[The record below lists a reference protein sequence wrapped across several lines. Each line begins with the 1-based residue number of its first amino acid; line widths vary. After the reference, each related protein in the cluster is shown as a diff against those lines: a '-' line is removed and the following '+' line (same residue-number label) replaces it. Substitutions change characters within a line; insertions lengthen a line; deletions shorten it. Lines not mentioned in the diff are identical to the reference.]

1 MRETRDWF
9 VTTFSAMAAVGVGAQ
24 LGLKDGNVI
33 VRSIALGGPLALS
46 GQVAIGDAVVSVGG
60 KDVAGDH
67 RQAASMLE
75 GQPGSSAIVA
85 MRDSAGTIR
94 TITLIRQL
102 SIVPNPSNVPSEA
115 GFGIRIERDAGSQ
128 DAVVKRIA
136 KGSSAAVGGE
146 LQEGDVLTH
155 IDGQS
160 VVGMPCRDMGPL
172 LIGPHGSRALL
183 TVTRKATKKTMTVS
197 VVRLPT
203 VEEAVLPKLNEYQR
217 LVAAAEACS
226 AQAGASHSDKSVVS
240 ASNLKPAGPSQAPV
254 LITSAPKPVSVTEE
268 ADAMQAVMTLSIEY
282 TGPCD
287 GLGRPVVLDG
297 LARGA
302 PKGGKKKGKA
312 DEKAAKFAA
321 KKAAQEAAAAAA
333 AAKPKEPKKEKAKAE
348 KVVEVVPDVIFTPGE
363 KKDMSAAMLNSYA
376 PKHVEAAWDEW
387 WAAQGYY
394 RADENSTKEK
404 FVMMLPPPNVTGTLH
419 IGHALTCSIQDT
431 IARWRRMKGYN
442 VLWLPGTDH
451 AGIATQVVV
460 EKKLK
465 KDRGL
470 SRHDVGREEFIKE
483 VWKWKEVS
491 GGTINNQLRR
501 LGASLDWSRN
511 CFTMDD
517 NLSKAVKEAFLR
529 MHEKKL
535 IYRAQRLVNWDAQ
548 LKSAV
553 SDLEVDYITFEAPEK
568 IMVPGYDRKVDFGL
582 FWEWAYKVEGSDEE
596 IIIATTRP
604 ETMFGDTAV
613 AVHPEDERYKSFH
626 GKNLVH
632 PVTGRKMPIILDAE
646 LVDMDFGT
654 GAVKVTPAHDPN
666 DFVTGQKHKLEF
678 INILNDDGTLNSACG
693 DKYSGMHRFKAR
705 FEIIKELTEKG
716 LFKGTKPNP
725 GMRLGVSS
733 RTKDVIEPVLKPQW
747 WVDCK
752 QMAADALECVEDG
765 RLTILPAIHKRKWH
779 DWLGNIRDW
788 CISRQLWWGHRIP
801 AFYTIFAG
809 EERVVPKSEAFERWV
824 VARTQEEALAMAKA
838 KFPGQELT
846 VLQDE
851 DVLDTW
857 FSSGLFPFSTVGWPD
872 EGHADLKAFYPNTL
886 LETGW
891 DILFF
896 WVARMVMMGM
906 TLMGEVPFSHV
917 FLHAMVRDAHGRK
930 MSKSLGNVIDPLD
943 VIQGITLDDL
953 QQRLEQGNLDPKE
966 VAKAKEGQKRDFPQ
980 GIPECGT
987 DALRFALA
995 AYCSQGR
1002 DINLNVLRVE
1012 GYRNFCNKLWN
1023 ATKFGMN
1030 NLAGYSPG
1038 ALPASGEL
1046 ASQDRWILSKLQR
1059 AIEAANKGMTDYDF
1073 GSATTAIY
1081 SFFLYDLC
1089 DVYLEL
1095 CKPIFGSD
1103 PTQAKGAQAVLYHCI
1118 EGGLR
1123 LLHPFMPFVTEEL
1136 WQRLARRPGDEPS
1149 IMISKYPEV
1158 DAAWVDEAAE
1168 SEIKTMLEV
1177 VGVVRSMRD
1186 SYGLKPS
1193 QRPVLFLRGRNDE
1206 VCRVLTAQQSNV
1218 MALAKTGDITI
1229 VGGDGAVGE
1238 GCGMRPVGDLAEVHL
1253 VLKGMVDLDAEIA
1266 KLDKSVA
1273 SKTAELAKL
1282 NATMTAASWD
1292 KVRRVPVCAA
1302 VLML

>member
-1 MRETRDWF
+1 
-9 VTTFSAMAAVGVGAQ
+9 MA
-24 LGLKDGNVI
+24 
-33 VRSIALGGPLALS
+33 
-46 GQVAIGDAVVSVGG
+46 
-60 KDVAGDH
+60 
-67 RQAASMLE
+67 
-75 GQPGSSAIVA
+75 
-85 MRDSAGTIR
+85 
-94 TITLIRQL
+94 
-102 SIVPNPSNVPSEA
+102 
-115 GFGIRIERDAGSQ
+115 
-128 DAVVKRIA
+128 
-136 KGSSAAVGGE
+136 
-146 LQEGDVLTH
+146 
-155 IDGQS
+155 
-160 VVGMPCRDMGPL
+160 PL
-172 LIGPHGSRALL
+172 LIGPLCSRAQI
-183 TVTRKATKKTMTVS
+183 TVNRPATKSVATVS
-197 VVRLPT
+197 IVRMPT
-203 VEEAVLPKLNEYQR
+203 LDQSLLDKVKTYQKSAAAAHAVLPTAASGGKASVKKPEAAQKEAPKGAGAAAANAVSPKK
-217 LVAAAEACS
+217 LVATPVATTTPPPDNAATIE
-226 AQAGASHSDKSVVS
+226 
-240 ASNLKPAGPSQAPV
+240 P
-254 LITSAPKPVSVTEE
+254 
-268 ADAMQAVMTLSIEY
+268 LSIEY

-287 GLGRPVVLDG
+287 PLGRPIVMDG

-302 PKGGKKKGKA
+302 PKGGKKKSKS

-321 KKAAQEAAAAAA
+321 KQAAKAAAEAEA
-333 AAKPKEPKKEKAKAE
+333 AAKPKEPKKEKAPKE
-348 KVVEVVPDVIFTPGE
+348 KKEVEVVPEVVYTPGE
-363 KKDMSAAMLNSYA
+363 KKDMSAPMLNSYA

-394 RADENSTKEK
+394 RADENSTKER

-460 EKKLK
+460 EKKIK
-465 KDRGL
+465 KERGL
-470 SRHDVGREEFIKE
+470 SRHDLGREAFIQE
-483 VWKWKEVS
+483 VWKWKEQS

-529 MHEKKL
+529 MHEKNL

-568 IMVPGYDRKVDFGL
+568 ISVPGYDRKVDFGM
-582 FWEWAYKVEGSDEE
+582 FWEWAYQVEGSGEE
-596 IIIATTRP
+596 IVIATTRP

-613 AVHPEDERYKSFH
+613 AVHPEDPRYKSFH

-632 PVTGRKMPIILDAE
+632 PVTGRKMPIVLDAE

-678 INILNDDGTLNSACG
+678 INILNDDGTLNANCG
-693 DKYSGMHRFKAR
+693 EKYNGMHRFKAR

-765 RLTILPAIHKRKWH
+765 RLSILPAQHKRKWH

-809 EERVVPKSEAFERWV
+809 EERVVPKDEKFERWV
-824 VARTQEEALAMAKA
+824 VANTEEEALAQAKA

-857 FSSGLFPFSTVGWPD
+857 FSSGLFPFSTIGWPD
-872 EGHADLKAFYPNTL
+872 HDHKDLKAFYPNTL

-906 TLMGEVPFSHV
+906 TLMGQVPFSQV

-943 VIQGITLDDL
+943 VIQGIALDGL
-953 QQRLEQGNLDPKE
+953 QERLEQGNLDPKE
-966 VAKAKEGQKRDFPQ
+966 VAKAKDGQKRDFPQ

-1012 GYRNFCNKLWN
+1012 GYRHFCNKLWN
-1023 ATKFGMN
+1023 ATKFGMT
-1030 NLAGYSPG
+1030 NLTGYVPG
-1038 ALPASGEL
+1038 ALPPRDQL
-1046 ASQDRWILSKLQR
+1046 ASQDRWILSKLQK
-1059 AIEAANKGMTDYDF
+1059 ATEEANKGMLNYDF

-1095 CKPIFGSD
+1095 CKPVFGSD

-1118 EGGLR
+1118 EEGLR

-1136 WQRLARRPGDEPS
+1136 WQRLARRPGDEAS
-1149 IMISKYPEV
+1149 IMISKYPETQ
-1158 DAAWVDEAAE
+1158 AALVDEEAE
-1168 SEIKTMLEV
+1168 SDIKAMLEV

-1193 QRPVLFLRGRNDE
+1193 QRPVLYVRGRSAE
-1206 VCRVLTAQQSNV
+1206 VCAVMTRQKDNV
-1218 MALAKTGDITI
+1218 VALAKTGELN
-1229 VGGDGAVGE
+1229 VVAQDGEVE
-1238 GCGMRPVGDLAEVHL
+1238 KGCGMRPVGDSAEVHL

-1266 KLDKSVA
+1266 KLEKSIA

-1282 NATMTAASWD
+1282 KATMSAASWD
-1292 KVRRVPVCAA
+1292 KVPSPRPCVAGCLPSGACRLPSPCRPRPPRLAPHSQANPRTPRALPPPRACRPVARRAPSRDRMLTLGRACSRGAAGAGQRQGANNEQARLCRGRAHLALCRPRDLQGAQGCRSMSLLVRLVCFS
-1302 VLML
+1302 MSSHI

>member
-1 MRETRDWF
+1 MRGR
-9 VTTFSAMAAVGVGAQ
+9 
-24 LGLKDGNVI
+24 
-33 VRSIALGGPLALS
+33 
-46 GQVAIGDAVVSVGG
+46 
-60 KDVAGDH
+60 
-67 RQAASMLE
+67 
-75 GQPGSSAIVA
+75 
-85 MRDSAGTIR
+85 
-94 TITLIRQL
+94 
-102 SIVPNPSNVPSEA
+102 
-115 GFGIRIERDAGSQ
+115 
-128 DAVVKRIA
+128 
-136 KGSSAAVGGE
+136 
-146 LQEGDVLTH
+146 
-155 IDGQS
+155 
-160 VVGMPCRDMGPL
+160 
-172 LIGPHGSRALL
+172 
-183 TVTRKATKKTMTVS
+183 
-197 VVRLPT
+197 
-203 VEEAVLPKLNEYQR
+203 EE
-217 LVAAAEACS
+217 
-226 AQAGASHSDKSVVS
+226 
-240 ASNLKPAGPSQAPV
+240 
-254 LITSAPKPVSVTEE
+254 SAPKVLEGGAT
-268 ADAMQAVMTLSIEY
+268 MTLSIEY

-287 GLGRPVVLDG
+287 ALGRPIVNDG

-321 KKAAQEAAAAAA
+321 KQAAQAAAAAEA
-333 AAKPKEPKKEKAKAE
+333 ASKPKEPKKEKAPKAE
-348 KVVEVVPDVIFTPGE
+348 KVVEVVPDVVYTPGE
-363 KKDMSAAMLNSYA
+363 KKDMSAPMLNSYN
-376 PKHVEAAWDEW
+376 PKHVETSWDEW
-387 WAAQGYY
+387 WAEQGYY
-394 RADENSTKEK
+394 RGDENSTKER

-419 IGHALTCSIQDT
+419 IGHALTCAIQDT

-460 EKKLK
+460 EKKIK
-465 KDRGL
+465 KERGL
-470 SRHDVGREEFIKE
+470 TRHDLGREEFIKE
-483 VWKWKEVS
+483 VWKWKAVS

-517 NLSKAVKEAFLR
+517 NLSAAVKEAFLR
-529 MHEKKL
+529 MHQKNL

-553 SDLEVDYITFEAPEK
+553 SDLEVDYITFEGPEK
-568 IMVPGYDRKVDFGL
+568 ISVPGYDRKVDFGM

-596 IIIATTRP
+596 IVIATTRP

-613 AVHPEDERYKSFH
+613 AVHPEDPRYKSFH
-626 GKNLVH
+626 GKSLIH

-646 LVDMDFGT
+646 LVDMEFGT

-693 DKYSGMHRFKAR
+693 DKYNGMHRFKAR
-705 FEIIKELTEKG
+705 FEIIKELTEMG

-765 RLTILPAIHKRKWH
+765 RLQILPAQHKRKWH

-801 AFYTIFAG
+801 AFYTLFEG
-809 EERVVPKSEAFERWV
+809 EERIVPKSETFERWV
-824 VARTQEEALAMAKA
+824 VANSEEEALAQAKA

-857 FSSGLFPFSTVGWPD
+857 FSSGLFPFSTIGWPN
-872 EGHADLKAFYPNTL
+872 EEHADLKAFYPNSL

-906 TLMGEVPFSHV
+906 TLMGQVPFSQV

-943 VIQGITLDDL
+943 VIQGISLNEL
-953 QQRLEQGNLDPKE
+953 QVRLEQGNLDPKE
-966 VAKAKEGQKRDFPQ
+966 VKKAQEGQKKDFPE

-1023 ATKFGMN
+1023 ATKFGMT
-1030 NLAGYSPG
+1030 NLTGYVPG
-1038 ALPASGEL
+1038 ALPPRDQL
-1046 ASQDRWILSKLQR
+1046 ASQDRWILSKLQK
-1059 AIEAANKGMTDYDF
+1059 AIGEANQGMLDYSF
-1073 GSATTAIY
+1073 GAATTAIY

-1095 CKPIFGSD
+1095 CKPVFGGD
-1103 PTQAKGAQAVLYHCI
+1103 PTKAPAAQAVLYHCI
-1118 EGGLR
+1118 EEGLR

-1136 WQRLARRPGDEPS
+1136 WQRLARRQGDLPS

-1158 DAAWVDEAAE
+1158 DTPLVDEGAE
-1168 SEIKTMLEV
+1168 ANIKAMLEV

-1193 QRPVLFLRGRNDE
+1193 LRPVIFVRGRNDE
-1206 VCRVLTAQQSNV
+1206 VCKV
-1218 MALAKTGDITI
+1218 MSEQKDNIVALGKTGDLTI
-1229 VGGDGAVGE
+1229 VSQDAQVE
-1238 GCGMRPVGDLAEVHL
+1238 KGCGMRPVGDSAEVHL

-1282 NATMTAASWD
+1282 KATMSAATWD
-1292 KVRRVPVCAA
+1292 KVLSPFHPRPCSRPRSRLLAWTPAPLTLLSTLFFCVCATTGA
-1302 VLML
+1302 EQCQGADHVQARIGRGRAYLPLCRPRHLQRT

>member
-1 MRETRDWF
+1 MQE
-9 VTTFSAMAAVGVGAQ
+9 AAITISSKAP
-24 LGLKDGNVI
+24 
-33 VRSIALGGPLALS
+33 IAAT
-46 GQVAIGDAVVSVGG
+46 
-60 KDVAGDH
+60 
-67 RQAASMLE
+67 E
-75 GQPGSSAIVA
+75 
-85 MRDSAGTIR
+85 
-94 TITLIRQL
+94 
-102 SIVPNPSNVPSEA
+102 N
-115 GFGIRIERDAGSQ
+115 
-128 DAVVKRIA
+128 
-136 KGSSAAVGGE
+136 
-146 LQEGDVLTH
+146 
-155 IDGQS
+155 
-160 VVGMPCRDMGPL
+160 
-172 LIGPHGSRALL
+172 RAH
-183 TVTRKATKKTMTVS
+183 T
-197 VVRLPT
+197 
-203 VEEAVLPKLNEYQR
+203 
-217 LVAAAEACS
+217 AEA
-226 AQAGASHSDKSVVS
+226 
-240 ASNLKPAGPSQAPV
+240 
-254 LITSAPKPVSVTEE
+254 
-268 ADAMQAVMTLSIEY
+268 LSIEY
-282 TGPCD
+282 KGPCD
-287 GLGRPVVLDG
+287 PLGRPIVNDG

-321 KKAAQEAAAAAA
+321 KQAAQAAAAAEA
-333 AAKPKEPKKEKAKAE
+333 ASKPKEPKKEKAPKE
-348 KVVEVVPDVIFTPGE
+348 KKEVEVVPDIVYTPGE
-363 KKDMSAAMLNSYA
+363 LKDMSAPMLNSYA
-376 PKHVEAAWDEW
+376 PKHVETAWDEW
-387 WAAQGYY
+387 WAAQGFY

-529 MHEKKL
+529 MHDKKL

-568 IMVPGYDRKVDFGL
+568 IMVPGYDRKVDFGM
-582 FWEWAYKVEGSDEE
+582 FWEWAYQVEGSGEE
-596 IIIATTRP
+596 IVIATTRP

-613 AVHPEDERYKSFH
+613 AVHPEDPRYKSFH
-626 GKNLVH
+626 GKMLVH

-678 INILNDDGTLNSACG
+678 INILNDDGTLNAACG
-693 DKYSGMHRFKAR
+693 EKYSGMHRFKAR

-765 RLTILPAIHKRKWH
+765 RLTILPAQHKRKWH

-801 AFYTIFAG
+801 AFYTLFAG
-809 EERVVPKSEAFERWV
+809 EERVVPKDEKFERWV
-824 VARTQEEALAMAKA
+824 VAKSEEDALAQAKA
-838 KFPGQELT
+838 KFPGQELS

-857 FSSGLFPFSTVGWPD
+857 FSSGLFPFSTIGWPD

-906 TLMGEVPFSHV
+906 TLMGQVPFSHV

-943 VIQGITLDDL
+943 VIQGISLDGL
-953 QQRLEQGNLDPKE
+953 QERLDQGNLDPKE

-1012 GYRNFCNKLWN
+1012 GYRHFCNKLWN
-1023 ATKFGMN
+1023 ATKFGMT
-1030 NLAGYSPG
+1030 NLTGYVP
-1038 ALPASGEL
+1038 APLPPCSEL
-1046 ASQDRWILSKLQR
+1046 ASQDRWILSKLQK
-1059 AIEAANKGMTDYDF
+1059 AIGEANKGMQDYDF
-1073 GSATTAIY
+1073 GTATTAIY

-1095 CKPIFGSD
+1095 CKPVFGGD

-1118 EGGLR
+1118 EEGLR

-1136 WQRLARRPGDEPS
+1136 WQRLARRAGDERS

-1158 DAAWVDEAAE
+1158 EAGLVDEAAE
-1168 SEIKTMLEV
+1168 ADIKAMLEL

-1193 QRPVLFLRGRNDE
+1193 QRPVIFVRGRSAE
-1206 VCRVLTAQQSNV
+1206 VCDVMTRQTANI
-1218 MALAKTGDITI
+1218 MTLAKTGEMT
-1229 VGGDGAVGE
+1229 VVTQEGDVE
-1238 GCGMRPVGDLAEVHL
+1238 KGCGMRPVGDTAEVHL

-1266 KLDKSVA
+1266 KLDKSIA
-1273 SKTAELAKL
+1273 SKTAELGKL
-1282 NATMTAASWD
+1282 KATMSAASWQ
-1292 KVRRVPVCAA
+1292 KVLASSSPP
-1302 VLML
+1302 

>member
-1 MRETRDWF
+1 MKGRRRRFITIPFLFFPGKSLVQKQKQPFLSCRLCTR
-9 VTTFSAMAAVGVGAQ
+9 AMT
-24 LGLKDGNVI
+24 L
-33 VRSIALGGPLALS
+33 
-46 GQVAIGDAVVSVGG
+46 
-60 KDVAGDH
+60 
-67 RQAASMLE
+67 
-75 GQPGSSAIVA
+75 
-85 MRDSAGTIR
+85 
-94 TITLIRQL
+94 TITY
-102 SIVPNPSNVPSEA
+102 S
-115 GFGIRIERDAGSQ
+115 
-128 DAVVKRIA
+128 
-136 KGSSAAVGGE
+136 
-146 LQEGDVLTH
+146 
-155 IDGQS
+155 
-160 VVGMPCRDMGPL
+160 
-172 LIGPHGSRALL
+172 
-183 TVTRKATKKTMTVS
+183 
-197 VVRLPT
+197 
-203 VEEAVLPKLNEYQR
+203 
-217 LVAAAEACS
+217 
-226 AQAGASHSDKSVVS
+226 
-240 ASNLKPAGPSQAPV
+240 
-254 LITSAPKPVSVTEE
+254 
-268 ADAMQAVMTLSIEY
+268 
-282 TGPCD
+282 GPCD
-287 GLGRPVVLDG
+287 GLGRPVVMDG
-297 LARGA
+297 SNRGA
-302 PKGGKKKGKA
+302 PKVGKKAGKK
-312 DEKAAKFAA
+312 DDKAAKFAA
-321 KKAAQEAAAAAA
+321 KQAAKAKADAEA
-333 AAKPKEPKKEKAKAE
+333 AAKPKEAKKEKTKKEE
-348 KVVEVVPDVIFTPGE
+348 KPAEVVPDVIYTPGE
-363 KKDMSAAMLNSYA
+363 KKDMTAPMLNSYN
-376 PKHVEAAWDEW
+376 PKHVETSWDEW
-387 WAAQGYY
+387 WTAQGFY
-394 RADENSTKEK
+394 RADENSSKEK

-465 KDRGL
+465 KDRGV
-470 SRHDVGREEFIKE
+470 SRHDLGRELFLKE
-483 VWKWKEVS
+483 VWKWKEQS
-491 GGTINNQLRR
+491 GGTICMQLRK
-501 LGASLDWSRN
+501 LGASLDWSRE
-511 CFTMDD
+511 CFTMDEK
-517 NLSKAVKEAFLR
+517 LSKAVKEAFLR

-535 IYRAQRLVNWDAQ
+535 IYRENRLVNWDSQ

-553 SDLEVDYITFEAPEK
+553 SDLEVDYIEFKDGPEK
-568 IMVPGYDRKVDFGL
+568 IMVPGYDRKVDFGM
-582 FWEWAYKVEGSDEE
+582 FWEWAYQVEGSGEE
-596 IIIATTRP
+596 IVIATTRP
-604 ETMFGDTAV
+604 ETMFGDSAV
-613 AVHPEDERYKSFH
+613 AVHPDDARYKAFH
-626 GKNLVH
+626 GKMLVH
-632 PVTGRKMPIILDAE
+632 PITGRKMPIILDAE
-646 LVDMDFGT
+646 LVDMEFGT

-693 DKYSGMHRFKAR
+693 EKYNGMHRFKAR

-716 LFKGTKPNP
+716 LFKGTKPNA

-765 RLTILPAIHKRKWH
+765 RLTILPAQHKRKWH

-801 AFYTIFAG
+801 AYYTIFAG
-809 EERVVPKSEAFERWV
+809 EEQSVPKSEKFERWI
-824 VARTQEEALAMAKA
+824 VAKSEEEALAMAKT
-838 KFPGQELT
+838 KFPGQELS

-872 EGHADLKAFYPNTL
+872 AGHADLKAFYPNSL

-906 TLMGEVPFSHV
+906 TLMGEVPFSQV

-943 VIQGITLDDL
+943 VIQGISLQDL
-953 QQRLEQGNLDPKE
+953 QSRLEQGNLDPKE
-966 VAKAKEGQKRDFPQ
+966 VVKAKDGQKRDFPQ

-1023 ATKFGMN
+1023 ATKFGMA
-1030 NLAGYSPG
+1030 NLEGYTPG
-1038 ALPASGEL
+1038 ALPARSEL

-1059 AIEAANKGMTDYDF
+1059 AIEGANNGMKDYDF

-1095 CKPIFGSD
+1095 CKPVFAAN
-1103 PTQAKGAQAVLYHCI
+1103 PAAPAQAVLYHCI
-1118 EGGLR
+1118 EEGLR

-1136 WQRLARRPGDEPS
+1136 WQRLARKVGDEPS
-1149 IMISKYPEV
+1149 IMISKYPES
-1158 DAAWVDEAAE
+1158 DAGLVDETAE
-1168 SEIKTMLEV
+1168 AEIKAMQEV

-1193 QRPVLFLRGRNDE
+1193 QRPVLYVRGRNAE
-1206 VCRVLTAQQSNV
+1206 VCKV
-1218 MALAKTGDITI
+1218 MAEQKGNLTTLAKTGEISI
-1229 VGGDGAVGE
+1229 VMPSGDVE
-1238 GCGMRPVGDLAEVHL
+1238 PGCGMRPVGDTAEVHL

-1266 KLDKSVA
+1266 KLEKSIA
-1273 SKTAELAKL
+1273 SKTAEVNKL
-1282 NATMTAASWD
+1282 VATMNAASWA
-1292 KVRRVPVCAA
+1292 KVPPNVKEQTSAKHASVQVELASLTEALATFTAMKAA
-1302 VLML
+1302 T

>member
-1 MRETRDWF
+1 MPTLEQSLF
-9 VTTFSAMAAVGVGAQ
+9 GKLGEYQKAAAGAHATT
-24 LGLKDGNVI
+24 
-33 VRSIALGGPLALS
+33 P
-46 GQVAIGDAVVSVGG
+46 
-60 KDVAGDH
+60 
-67 RQAASMLE
+67 AASTAKPAAKRE
-75 GQPGSSAIVA
+75 VVN
-85 MRDSAGTIR
+85 DE
-94 TITLIRQL
+94 
-102 SIVPNPSNVPSEA
+102 IVPKVEPKTTIEDTQNTVNVK
-115 GFGIRIERDAGSQ
+115 IE
-128 DAVVKRIA
+128 
-136 KGSSAAVGGE
+136 
-146 LQEGDVLTH
+146 
-155 IDGQS
+155 
-160 VVGMPCRDMGPL
+160 
-172 LIGPHGSRALL
+172 
-183 TVTRKATKKTMTVS
+183 
-197 VVRLPT
+197 
-203 VEEAVLPKLNEYQR
+203 
-217 LVAAAEACS
+217 
-226 AQAGASHSDKSVVS
+226 
-240 ASNLKPAGPSQAPV
+240 LKPEQPSPQQTKV
-254 LITSAPKPVSVTEE
+254 
-268 ADAMQAVMTLSIEY
+268 LSIEY
-282 TGPCD
+282 SGPCD
-287 GLGRPVVLDG
+287 GLGRPVVMDG
-297 LARGA
+297 STRGA
-302 PKGGKKKGKA
+302 PKGGKKKGKS

-321 KKAAQEAAAAAA
+321 KQAAKAAADAEAA
-333 AAKPKEPKKEKAKAE
+333 KNPKEPKREKVKVE
-348 KVVEVVPDVIFTPGE
+348 KVVEVVPEVIFTPGE
-363 KKDMSAAMLNSYA
+363 KKDMSVPMLNSYA
-376 PKHVEAAWDEW
+376 PKNVEAAWDEW
-387 WAAQGYY
+387 WAEAGFY

-460 EKKLK
+460 EKKLMK
-465 KDRGL
+465 ERGMT
-470 SRHDVGREEFIKE
+470 RHDLGREEFIKE

-491 GGTINNQLRR
+491 GGIINNQLRR

-517 NLSKAVKEAFLR
+517 NLCKAVKEAFLR

-535 IYRAQRLVNWDAQ
+535 IYRAQRLVNWDSQ

-553 SDLEVDYITFEAPEK
+553 SDLEVDYITFEGPDK
-568 IMVPGYDRKVDFGL
+568 IMVPGYDRKVDFGM
-582 FWEWAYKVEGSDEE
+582 FWEWAYQVEGTGEE
-596 IIIATTRP
+596 IVIATTRP
-604 ETMFGDTAV
+604 ETMFGDSAV
-613 AVHPEDERYKSFH
+613 AVHPDDARYTSFH
-626 GKNLVH
+626 GKMLIH

-678 INILNDDGTLNSACG
+678 INILNDDGTLNAACG
-693 DKYSGMHRFKAR
+693 EKYNNMHRFKAR

-765 RLTILPAIHKRKWH
+765 RLTILPAQHKRKWH

-801 AFYTIFAG
+801 AFYTIFEG
-809 EERVVPKSEAFERWV
+809 EERLVPKDEKFERWV
-824 VARTQEEALAMAKA
+824 VSKSEEDALAQATA
-838 KFPGQELT
+838 RFPGQKLT

-857 FSSGLFPFSTVGWPD
+857 FSSGLFPFSTIGWPD
-872 EGHADLKAFYPNTL
+872 SGHADLKAFYPNTL

-906 TLMGEVPFSHV
+906 TLMGQVPFSHV

-943 VIQGITLDDL
+943 VIQGITLQGL
-953 QQRLEQGNLDPKE
+953 QVRLEQGNLDAKE
-966 VAKAKEGQKRDFPQ
+966 VKKAQDGQAKDFPQ

-1030 NLAGYSPG
+1030 NLTGYAPG
-1038 ALPASGEL
+1038 PLPARDQL
-1046 ASQDRWILSKLQR
+1046 ASQDRWILSKLQK
-1059 AIEAANKGMTDYDF
+1059 AIGGANKGMQDYDF
-1073 GSATTAIY
+1073 GTATTAIY

-1095 CKPIFGSD
+1095 CKPVFGAD

-1118 EGGLR
+1118 EEGLR
-1123 LLHPFMPFVTEEL
+1123 LLHPFMPFLTEEL
-1136 WQRLARRPGDEPS
+1136 WQRLARRAGDEVS
-1149 IMISKYPEV
+1149 IMIAKYPEV
-1158 DAAWVDEAAE
+1158 DLGLVDDKAEAD
-1168 SEIKTMLEV
+1168 IKAMLEV

-1193 QRPVLFLRGRNDE
+1193 QRPVLYVRGRSDE
-1206 VCRVLTAQQSNV
+1206 VCTVMTQQKDNIL
-1218 MALAKTGDITI
+1218 ALAKTGDISI
-1229 VGGDGAVGE
+1229 VTAGGE
-1238 GCGMRPVGDLAEVHL
+1238 IEKGCGMRPVGDSAEVHL

-1266 KLDKSVA
+1266 KLEKSIA
-1273 SKTAELAKL
+1273 SKTGELSKL
-1282 NATMTAASWD
+1282 KTSMAAPSWE
-1292 KVRRVPVCAA
+1292 KVPENVKEQTCSKHVSLEIEVGVLSSALDTFTELKAA
-1302 VLML
+1302 GS

>member
-1 MRETRDWF
+1 
-9 VTTFSAMAAVGVGAQ
+9 
-24 LGLKDGNVI
+24 
-33 VRSIALGGPLALS
+33 
-46 GQVAIGDAVVSVGG
+46 
-60 KDVAGDH
+60 
-67 RQAASMLE
+67 
-75 GQPGSSAIVA
+75 
-85 MRDSAGTIR
+85 
-94 TITLIRQL
+94 
-102 SIVPNPSNVPSEA
+102 
-115 GFGIRIERDAGSQ
+115 
-128 DAVVKRIA
+128 
-136 KGSSAAVGGE
+136 
-146 LQEGDVLTH
+146 
-155 IDGQS
+155 
-160 VVGMPCRDMGPL
+160 
-172 LIGPHGSRALL
+172 
-183 TVTRKATKKTMTVS
+183 
-197 VVRLPT
+197 
-203 VEEAVLPKLNEYQR
+203 
-217 LVAAAEACS
+217 
-226 AQAGASHSDKSVVS
+226 
-240 ASNLKPAGPSQAPV
+240 
-254 LITSAPKPVSVTEE
+254 
-268 ADAMQAVMTLSIEY
+268 MTLSIEY
-282 TGPCD
+282 KGPCD
-287 GLGRPVVLDG
+287 GLGRPVVVDG
-297 LARGA
+297 VARGA
-302 PKGGKKKGKA
+302 PKGAKKKDPKK

-321 KKAAQEAAAAAA
+321 KQAAQAAAAAEA
-333 AAKPKEPKKEKAKAE
+333 AAKPKEPKKEKAPKAE
-348 KVVEVVPDVIFTPGE
+348 KAVEVVPDVVYTPGQ
-363 KKDMSAAMLNSYA
+363 KKDMSAPMLNSYA

-387 WAAQGYY
+387 WAEQGFY
-394 RADENSTKEK
+394 RGDENSSKER

-460 EKKLK
+460 EKKIK
-465 KDRGL
+465 KDRGQ
-470 SRHDVGREEFIKE
+470 SRHDLGREEFIKE
-483 VWKWKEVS
+483 VWKWKETS
-491 GGTINNQLRR
+491 GGIINNQLRR

-511 CFTMDD
+511 CFTMDEK
-517 NLSKAVKEAFLR
+517 LSKAVKEAFLR
-529 MHEKKL
+529 MHAKKL

-568 IMVPGYDRKVDFGL
+568 ISVPGYDRKVDFGM
-582 FWEWAYKVEGSDEE
+582 FWEWAYQVDGSKDE
-596 IIIATTRP
+596 IVIATTRP

-613 AVHPEDERYKSFH
+613 AVHPDDPRYTAFH
-626 GKNLVH
+626 GKSLVH

-646 LVDMDFGT
+646 LVDMGFGT

-693 DKYSGMHRFKAR
+693 EKYSGMHRFKAR

-752 QMAADALECVEDG
+752 QMAADALEAAEDG
-765 RLTILPAIHKRKWH
+765 RLTILPPVHKKKWH

-801 AFYTIFAG
+801 AYYTVFAG

-824 VARTQEEALAMAKA
+824 VAASEEEALAEAKGR
-838 KFPGQELT
+838 FPGQELS

-857 FSSGLFPFSTVGWPD
+857 FSSGLFPFSTIGWPD

-906 TLMGEVPFSHV
+906 TLLGQVPFSHV

-930 MSKSLGNVIDPLD
+930 MSKSLGNVIDPLH
-943 VIQGITLDDL
+943 VIEGISLEGLQAELDK
-953 QQRLEQGNLDPKE
+953 GNLDPKE
-966 VAKAKEGQKRDFPQ
+966 VAKAKEGQKRDFPL

-995 AYCSQGR
+995 AYTSQGR

-1023 ATKFGMN
+1023 ATKFGMM
-1030 NLAGYSPG
+1030 NLTGYVPA
-1038 ALPASGEL
+1038 ALPPRDQL
-1046 ASQDRWILSKLQR
+1046 ASQDRWILSKLQK
-1059 AIEAANKGMTDYDF
+1059 AIDGANKAMFAYDF
-1073 GSATTAIY
+1073 GAATTAIY

-1095 CKPIFGSD
+1095 CKPVFGSD
-1103 PTQAKGAQAVLYHCI
+1103 ATQAKGAQAVLYHCI
-1118 EGGLR
+1118 EEGLR

-1136 WQRLARRPGDEPS
+1136 WQRLARRPADERS
-1149 IMISKYPEV
+1149 IMIAKYPELNE
-1158 DAAWVDEAAE
+1158 ALVDEGAE
-1168 SEIKTMLEV
+1168 ADIKAMLEI

-1193 QRPVLFLRGRNDE
+1193 QRPAIFVRGRSAE
-1206 VCRVLTAQQSNV
+1206 VCKV
-1218 MALAKTGDITI
+1218 MTEQKDNIVALAKTADTSI
-1229 VGGDGAVGE
+1229 VTHDAE
-1238 GCGMRPVGDLAEVHL
+1238 IEKGCGMRPVGDTAEVHL

-1282 NATMTAASWD
+1282 KATMSAATWD
-1292 KVRRVPVCAA
+1292 KVHRPLPSLLSLLSLLQPSTA
-1302 VLML
+1302 VLACPLLGRFCRCVPPSSLTSGALRLTNLRPHPSFLTPALAPGPASVLCVPTGAGECERADSKQTRVSGDRSYLPRRRSCHLRRAQGLHLELLPLHQNV